1 MEAPENQLWRSFSL
15 GRILLLK
22 HGLHS
27 YGRKRC
33 VFSLPRSL
41 VIDVH
46 PDQASAWR
54 ALTRFLQSRRPANFS
69 SLLTPLDA
77 LSCVLLPAFCALC
90 EHPLLRLSSVPVCA
104 DCWNQLVPQ
113 RGSLCTRCGEDL
125 GIAELST
132 SNRHLDEQSGY
143 AKLCRPCE
151 AVAPA
156 FEQAVAFG
164 NYEGTMRR
172 LIHLLKYE
180 AMEPVANMLGARLA
194 PQVAEICKRIGGE
207 VLVVP
212 VPLHKSKRRERG
224 FNQAQLLARATIRA
238 VRRLE
243 PAVVLQLAASVL
255 ERSRATKSQSG
266 LSTHQR
272 RRNLRG
278 AFFVSEK
285 SAEKITGRDVLLID
299 DIYTTGATA
308 RACSRMLRNAG
319 AARVW
324 VATVAR
330 AQRDGVAHWD
340 PTMFTGVVT
349 GFGGSNGWQC
359 RA

>member
-1 MEAPENQLWRSFSL
+1 
-15 GRILLLK
+15 
-22 HGLHS
+22 
-27 YGRKRC
+27 
-33 VFSLPRSL
+33 

-54 ALTRFLQSRRPANFS
+54 ALTRFLRSRRPTKFS
-69 SLLTPLDA
+69 SLLNPLDA
-77 LSCVLLPAFCALC
+77 LSCVLLPASCALC
-90 EHPLLRLSSVPVCA
+90 QHSLLRLSSVPVCD
-104 DCWNQLVPQ
+104 DCWNHLVPQ
-113 RGSLCTRCGEDL
+113 RGSLCTRCGEEL
-125 GIAELST
+125 GIAEFST
-132 SNRHLDEQSGY
+132 SNRHLDEASGY
-143 AKLCRPCE
+143 AKLCRSCE
-151 AVAPA
+151 TVEPA

-172 LIHLLKYE
+172 LIHLLKYDG
-180 AMEPVANMLGARLA
+180 MEPVANMLGARLA
-194 PQVAEICKRIGGE
+194 PQVSEICKRGGGE
-207 VLVVP
+207 ILVVP

-243 PAVVLQLAASVL
+243 PAVALQLATSVL
-255 ERSRATKSQSG
+255 ERSRATESQSG

-278 AFFVSEK
+278 AFFVSK
-285 SAEKITGRDVLLID
+285 QSAEKIAGRDVLLID

-308 RACSRMLRNAG
+308 RACSRVLKNAG

-330 AQRDGVAHWD
+330 AQREGVARWD
-340 PTMFTGVVT
+340 PTMFTGVT
-349 GFGGSNGWQC
+349 AGFGASTGMAMPNLMS
-359 RA
+359 